1 MRVVHSVKVSMEIQV
16 PDLWLL
22 LSTGGSCV
30 QEGPAPEEHSGISLD
45 PFDMRKIK
53 LVFIL

>member
-16 PDLWLL
+16 PDQGYRPAN

-45 PFDMRKIK
+45 PFDREI
-53 LVFIL
+53 